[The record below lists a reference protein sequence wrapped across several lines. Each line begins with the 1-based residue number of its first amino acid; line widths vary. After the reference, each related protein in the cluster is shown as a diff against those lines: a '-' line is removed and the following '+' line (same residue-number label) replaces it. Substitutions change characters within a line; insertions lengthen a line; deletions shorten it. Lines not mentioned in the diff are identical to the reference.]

1 MALKIGISVLYL
13 LLSVIAIKAS
23 HILLT
28 WHQKQQLYKGT
39 PKSIGNR
46 QENHKQEEIKQE
58 ANMQENQRWEAIKDN
73 KETNPLFDRNT
84 KRILYLLFI
93 LFSAVL
99 GYFTA
104 QNAVDT
110 FAIFRLTLLYFILAV
125 AAIVDGEK
133 YIIPNILV
141 LIFLVAGVVIGLI
154 EILYYHL
161 GWREFLFQSL
171 GSLFILLVFLL
182 LMVFLSKGGLGMG
195 DVKLYAAIAFYSGI
209 SAACIIIL
217 FSFILCAMAFIP
229 FLLLKKIKIK
239 DAFPMGGFIFIGY
252 GISLML
258 SLI

>member
-13 LLSVIAIKAS
+13 LLSVLAIKLS
-23 HILLT
+23 HILLV
-28 WHQKQQLYKGT
+28 WHQKQQEDRGINK
-39 PKSIGNR
+39 
-46 QENHKQEEIKQE
+46 
-58 ANMQENQRWEAIKDN
+58 
-73 KETNPLFDRNT
+73 KETHPIFDKKAKN
-84 KRILYLLFI
+84 ILYGLFI

-110 FAIFRLTLLYFILAV
+110 FAIVRLTLLYFILAV

-161 GWREFLFQSL
+161 GWKEFLFQSL
-171 GSLFILLVFLL
+171 GSLFL

-209 SAACIIIL
+209 SAACIILL
-217 FSFILCAMAFIP
+217 FSFILCAITFIP

-239 DAFPMGGFIFIGY
+239 DAFPMGGFIFAGY